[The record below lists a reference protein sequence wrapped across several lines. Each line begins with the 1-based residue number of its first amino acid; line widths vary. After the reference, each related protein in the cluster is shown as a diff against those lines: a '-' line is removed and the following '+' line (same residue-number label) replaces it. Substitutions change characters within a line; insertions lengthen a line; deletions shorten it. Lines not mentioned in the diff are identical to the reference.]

1 MSKPVE
7 GGMSGFNEQLSD
19 LFKGSKTLGEEIAS
33 RTTTT
38 IIPAQPGFE
47 LLSLECAGEVCRR
60 PIVGWSVTKGTY
72 AGTGTIGPVALG
84 LPSSPFA
91 LGDAGYAIQCPDNR
105 VLTMDAA
112 SRFYKDAATWAKAV
126 NKDLATQAWSEAGQP
141 TAGKA

>member
-7 GGMSGFNEQLSD
+7 GGMSGINEQLSD

-72 AGTGTIGPVALG
+72 AGTGTLSGRSRSGSRAVL
-84 LPSSPFA
+84 SPW
-91 LGDAGYAIQCPDNR
+91 
-105 VLTMDAA
+105 V
-112 SRFYKDAATWAKAV
+112 
-126 NKDLATQAWSEAGQP
+126 TQAMPSNALTTEC
-141 TAGKA
+141 